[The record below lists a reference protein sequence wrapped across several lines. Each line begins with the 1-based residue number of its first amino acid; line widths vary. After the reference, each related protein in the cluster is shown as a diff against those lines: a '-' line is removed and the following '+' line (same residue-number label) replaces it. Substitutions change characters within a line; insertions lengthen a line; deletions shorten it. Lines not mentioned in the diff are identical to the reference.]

1 MDKENQNRVMKPL
14 FNSNYQTS
22 EQEKE
27 KSKGIKHDF
36 LLSVVEEEISK
47 NGSCSLISIILDDP
61 LLKELNISLEKEAE
75 QQKKAKLL
83 ESFPLRYRNLVHTQM
98 LYKKVQSQM
107 KQHQEQSKA
116 IVELI
121 QKEKDEL
128 KDHLAY
134 LKSELVK
141 RDEALITLK
150 QRNCA
155 ELTEQIELA
164 NKKIA
169 ELQK

>member
-1 MDKENQNRVMKPL
+1 MKPL

-27 KSKGIKHDF
+27 KSKAVKHDF

-83 ESFPLRYRNLVHTQM
+83 ESFPLRYRNLVHT
-98 LYKKVQSQM
+98 
-107 KQHQEQSKA
+107 
-116 IVELI
+116 
-121 QKEKDEL
+121 
-128 KDHLAY
+128 
-134 LKSELVK
+134 
-141 RDEALITLK
+141 
-150 QRNCA
+150 
-155 ELTEQIELA
+155 
-164 NKKIA
+164 
-169 ELQK
+169 